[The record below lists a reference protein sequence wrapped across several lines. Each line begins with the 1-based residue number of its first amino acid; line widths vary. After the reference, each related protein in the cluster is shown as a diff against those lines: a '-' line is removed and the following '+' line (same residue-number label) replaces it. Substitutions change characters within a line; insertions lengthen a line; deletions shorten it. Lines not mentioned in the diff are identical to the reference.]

1 MLDAKHPVPGDLVAG
16 KYRVESVLGKGGMG
30 VVVSAVHQLFG
41 ERVAI
46 KFLLPEAAH
55 GVGLERFLREAK
67 VAFQLKSQHVVRVLD
82 VAQLDSGEP
91 YIVMEHLAGLDL
103 AALVARDGPL
113 PVSAAVDFALE
124 ACEALAEAHAK
135 GIVHRDLKPS
145 NLFLATGP
153 DGGQLVKVLDF
164 GISKL
169 VTGDAEDHAL
179 TSSRA
184 VMGSPLYMSPEQLM
198 SARSVGPGTDI
209 WSLGVI
215 LYELLT
221 GRTPFMAETFAALSV
236 AIVTLPPAAPRSL
249 RPDLPPDLEVLV
261 LRCLSK
267 APGARPA
274 SVAELARLLERFA
287 GRNADQLVD
296 RISRLGGA
304 ADRVSVVPDRAPT
317 LDVPVVVSEPVGD
330 AATFSPVSDDG
341 LDRSNPAPRRV
352 SRVVVGAGAL
362 AAALAGALAIWGV
375 AGRSSV
381 VTPEASAS
389 PAFASPASASPAS
402 VSLAPVAPAS
412 LGVNA
417 PTPEVTSPTEAL
429 PSASAPAGPYLAEP
443 VKPARS
449 TARPQPGTKA
459 TPKVSVSPSV
469 SPQPPPAAAPDPP
482 AAKPKAPAGVST
494 VYDDRK

>member
-82 VAQLDSGEP
+82 VAQLESGEP

-103 AALVARDGPL
+103 AALVARDGPV
-113 PVSAAVDFALE
+113 PVPAAVDFVLE

-169 VTGDAEDHAL
+169 VSGGAEDHAL

-198 SARSVGPGTDI
+198 SARSVGPATDI

-236 AIVTLPPAAPRSL
+236 AIVTLPPAAPRGL
-249 RPDLPPDLEVLV
+249 RPDLPADLEALV

-267 APGARPA
+267 APGERPL
-274 SVAELARLLERFA
+274 SVAELARLLEPFA
-287 GRNADQLVD
+287 GRNADRLVE
-296 RISRLGGA
+296 RISRLGGVV
-304 ADRVSVVPDRAPT
+304 DRVSVVPEQAAT
-317 LDVPVVVSEPVGD
+317 LDVPVVVSEPIGDVG
-330 AATFSPVSDDG
+330 TFSPVSNDG
-341 LDRSNPAPRRV
+341 LDRSGVVPRRLAPRIAV
-352 SRVVVGAGAL
+352 SAV
-362 AAALAGALAIWGV
+362 ALAIGAAVSV
-375 AGRSSV
+375 AIWDVARRSSV
-381 VTPEASAS
+381 AAPVSA
-389 PAFASPASASPAS
+389 AVPASAASAAPAG
-402 VSLAPVAPAS
+402 LAPAQPPLEA
-412 LGVNA
+412 
-417 PTPEVTSPTEAL
+417 TRPTEAP
-429 PSASAPAGPYLAEP
+429 PSASAPAGPYIADP
-443 VKPARS
+443 SKSARS
-449 TARPQPGTKA
+449 IARSRPSTKA
-459 TPKVSVSPSV
+459 TPKLAVSPSV
-469 SPQPPPAAAPDPP
+469 SLPPPPAAAPEPP
-482 AAKPKAPAGVST
+482 AAKPKAPAGAST

>member
-82 VAQLDSGEP
+82 VAQLESGEP

-103 AALVARDGPL
+103 AALVAREGPL
-113 PVSAAVDFALE
+113 PVPAAVDFVLE

-145 NLFLATGP
+145 NLFLAAGP

-169 VTGDAEDHAL
+169 VSGGAEDHAL

-198 SARSVGPGTDI
+198 SARSVGPATDI

-236 AIVTLPPAAPRSL
+236 AIVTLPPAAPQGL
-249 RPDLPPDLEVLV
+249 RPDLPADLEALV

-267 APGARPA
+267 APGERPS
-274 SVAELARLLERFA
+274 SVAELARLLEPFA
-287 GRNADQLVD
+287 GRNADRLVD
-296 RISRLGGA
+296 RISRLGGVV
-304 ADRVSVVPDRAPT
+304 DRVSVVPQQAPT
-317 LDVPVVVSEPVGD
+317 LDVPVVVSEPIGDVG
-330 AATFSPVSDDG
+330 TFSPVSDDG
-341 LDRSNPAPRRV
+341 LDRSGVVPRRV
-352 SRVVVGAGAL
+352 VPRIAVSAIAL
-362 AAALAGALAIWGV
+362 ATGAAVSVAIWGV
-375 AGRSSV
+375 THRSSV
-381 VTPEASAS
+381 AAPVSA
-389 PAFASPASASPAS
+389 AVPASAAPAA
-402 VSLAPVAPAS
+402 LAPAPPPPEATS
-412 LGVNA
+412 LTGA
-417 PTPEVTSPTEAL
+417 R
-429 PSASAPAGPYLAEP
+429 PSASAPAGPYIAEP
-443 VKPARS
+443 SKPGRSIARL
-449 TARPQPGTKA
+449 QPSTKA
-459 TPKVSVSPSV
+459 TPKVTVSPSV
-469 SPQPPPAAAPDPP
+469 SLPPPPAAAPEPP
-482 AAKPKAPAGVST
+482 AAKPKVPAGAST

>member
-1 MLDAKHPVPGDLVAG
+1 MAAMLDAKHPVPGDLVAG

-82 VAQLDSGEP
+82 VAQLESGEP
-91 YIVMEHLAGLDL
+91 YIVMEHLAGQDL
-103 AALVARDGPL
+103 AAVVARDGPV
-113 PVSAAVDFALE
+113 PVPAAVDFVLE

-169 VTGDAEDHAL
+169 VSGGAEDHAL

-198 SARSVGPGTDI
+198 SARSVGPATDI

-236 AIVTLPPAAPRSL
+236 AIVTLPPAAPRGL
-249 RPDLPPDLEVLV
+249 RPDLPADLEALV

-267 APGARPA
+267 APGERPS
-274 SVAELARLLERFA
+274 SVAELARLLEPFA
-287 GRNADQLVD
+287 GRNADRLVD
-296 RISRLGGA
+296 RISRLGGV
-304 ADRVSVVPDRAPT
+304 ADRASVVPQQALT
-317 LDVPVVVSEPVGD
+317 LDVPVAVSEPVGD
-330 AATFSPVSDDG
+330 AATFSPVSNDG
-341 LDRSNPAPRRV
+341 IERPGVVPRRV
-352 SRVVVGAGAL
+352 PRVVVSVGAL
-362 AAALAGALAIWGV
+362 AVAAAVSFAIWGV
-375 AGRSSV
+375 AHR
-381 VTPEASAS
+381 
-389 PAFASPASASPAS
+389 AS
-402 VSLAPVAPAS
+402 VAAPAS
-412 LGVNA
+412 SSPPSPALPVSLV
-417 PTPEVTSPTEAL
+417 PTDPPPEPTIPTEAR
-429 PSASAPAGPYLAEP
+429 PSASAPAAPYVAEAS
-443 VKPARS
+443 KPGRPIARS
-449 TARPQPGTKA
+449 QPGTKSA
-459 TPKVSVSPSV
+459 PKVAVSPSV
-469 SPQPPPAAAPDPP
+469 ALEPPPAAVPEPP
-482 AAKPKAPAGVST
+482 AVKPKAPAGAST

>member
-82 VAQLDSGEP
+82 VAQLESGEP

-103 AALVARDGPL
+103 AALVAREGPL
-113 PVSAAVDFALE
+113 PVPAAVDFVLE

-145 NLFLATGP
+145 NLFLAAGP

-169 VTGDAEDHAL
+169 VSGGAEDHAL

-198 SARSVGPGTDI
+198 SARSVGPATDI

-236 AIVTLPPAAPRSL
+236 AIVTLPPAAPQGL
-249 RPDLPPDLEVLV
+249 RPDLPADLEALV

-267 APGARPA
+267 APGERPS
-274 SVAELARLLERFA
+274 SVAELARLLEPFA
-287 GRNADQLVD
+287 GRNADRLVE
-296 RISRLGGA
+296 RISRLGGVV
-304 ADRVSVVPDRAPT
+304 DRVSVVPQQAPT
-317 LDVPVVVSEPVGD
+317 LDVPVVVSEPIGDVG
-330 AATFSPVSDDG
+330 TFSPVSDDG
-341 LDRSNPAPRRV
+341 LDRSGVVPRRV
-352 SRVVVGAGAL
+352 VPRIAVSAIAL
-362 AAALAGALAIWGV
+362 ATGAAVSVAIWGV
-375 AGRSSV
+375 THRSSV
-381 VTPEASAS
+381 AAPVSA
-389 PAFASPASASPAS
+389 AVPASAAPAA
-402 VSLAPVAPAS
+402 LAPAPPPPEATS
-412 LGVNA
+412 LTGA
-417 PTPEVTSPTEAL
+417 R
-429 PSASAPAGPYLAEP
+429 PSASAPAGPYIAEP
-443 VKPARS
+443 SKPGRSIARL
-449 TARPQPGTKA
+449 QPSTKA
-459 TPKVSVSPSV
+459 TPKVTVSPSV
-469 SPQPPPAAAPDPP
+469 SLPPPPAAAPEPP
-482 AAKPKAPAGVST
+482 AAKPKVPAGAST

>member
-82 VAQLDSGEP
+82 VAQLESGEP

-103 AALVARDGPL
+103 AALVAREGPL
-113 PVSAAVDFALE
+113 PVPAAVDFVLE

-145 NLFLATGP
+145 NLFLAAGP

-169 VTGDAEDHAL
+169 VSGGAEDHAL

-198 SARSVGPGTDI
+198 SARSVGPATDI

-236 AIVTLPPAAPRSL
+236 AIVTLPPAAPRGL
-249 RPDLPPDLEVLV
+249 RPDLPADLEALV

-267 APGARPA
+267 APGERPS
-274 SVAELARLLERFA
+274 SVAELARLLEPFA
-287 GRNADQLVD
+287 GRNADRLVE
-296 RISRLGGA
+296 RISRLGGVV
-304 ADRVSVVPDRAPT
+304 DRVSVVPQQAPT
-317 LDVPVVVSEPVGD
+317 LDVPVVVSEPIGDVG
-330 AATFSPVSDDG
+330 TFSPVSDDG
-341 LDRSNPAPRRV
+341 LDRSGVVPRRV
-352 SRVVVGAGAL
+352 VPRIAVSAIAL
-362 AAALAGALAIWGV
+362 ATGAAVSVAIWGV
-375 AGRSSV
+375 THRSSV
-381 VTPEASAS
+381 AAPVSA
-389 PAFASPASASPAS
+389 AVPASAAPAA
-402 VSLAPVAPAS
+402 LAPAPPPPEATS
-412 LGVNA
+412 LTGA
-417 PTPEVTSPTEAL
+417 R
-429 PSASAPAGPYLAEP
+429 PSASAPAGPYIAEP
-443 VKPARS
+443 SKPGRSIARL
-449 TARPQPGTKA
+449 QPSTKA
-459 TPKVSVSPSV
+459 TPKVTVSPSV
-469 SPQPPPAAAPDPP
+469 SLPPPPAAAPEPP
-482 AAKPKAPAGVST
+482 AAKPKVPAGAST